1 MLYEKKYFY
10 CVFVWS
16 MFQYTGYLTV
26 NDSDE
31 LWGMYSTTIGSQT
44 IMPGSKY
51 PPKSH
56 PSAYWFNPTTGRTLR
71 EYILLY
77 ITEGEGI
84 FESANCGETKI
95 VAGTMLLLFPGE
107 WHTYKPLKEKGW
119 KEYWVGLNG
128 SYIKQLTQISFFSK
142 KKPIHHIGFNE
153 QIISLFN
160 TGIEIARNQ
169 KTAYQQVLAGI
180 SSLLLGIIFYSEKN
194 NSFRDKEIVSQINK
208 AKMMMHDKAGGD
220 ITPAAIAKTLNLEDA
235 WFRRVFKQYTGL
247 SPTQYQLEIKLQ
259 KSKEFLAS
267 TTMTIKE
274 IALILNFDS
283 ANYFVTFFKMRTGVS
298 PTAYRDSIKG
308 K

>member
-1 MLYEKKYFY
+1 MGKAKE
-10 CVFVWS
+10 
-16 MFQYTGYLTV
+16 QNINYLTI

-31 LWGMYSTTIGSQT
+31 LWGMYATTIGCQT
-44 IMPGSKY
+44 IVPGSKY
-51 PPKSH
+51 PPKDH
-56 PSAYWFNPTTGRTLR
+56 PSVYWFNPTAGRALR

-84 FESANCGETKI
+84 FESANCRPTKI

-107 WHTYKPLKEKGW
+107 WHTYKPLNEKGW
-119 KEYWVGLNG
+119 KEYWVGFNG
-128 SYIKQLTQISFFSK
+128 SYIKQLTQISFFSRK
-142 KKPIHHIGFNE
+142 RPIYNIGFNE

-160 TGIEIARNQ
+160 TGIEIAHYQ

-208 AKMMMHDKAGGD
+208 AKMMMHDRVGD
-220 ITPAAIAKTLNLEDA
+220 DVTPEAISKKLNLGYS

-274 IALILNFDS
+274 IAFILNFDS
-283 ANYFVTFFKMRTGVS
+283 VSYFVTFFKLRVGLS
-298 PTAYRDSIKG
+298 PTEYRNSIRG